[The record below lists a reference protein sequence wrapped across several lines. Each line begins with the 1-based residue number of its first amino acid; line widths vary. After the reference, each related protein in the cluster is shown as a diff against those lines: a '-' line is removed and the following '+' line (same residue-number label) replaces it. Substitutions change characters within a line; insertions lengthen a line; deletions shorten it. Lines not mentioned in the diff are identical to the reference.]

1 MASARARHV
10 VSIANVDS
18 AIRPRLAGIGGR
30 LGGLALRLSVLVA
43 LIAAWQIAT
52 VLVDDPVNW
61 PRFTDV
67 AVRFWEMWATDPDAW
82 VQSLLPSV
90 VRLLVGWLG
99 AVVVGVLLGGL
110 IGLSARAR
118 DFVDP
123 IVQFLR
129 AIPPPALLPLFIVL
143 LGIGDSMKAVMILF
157 GVVWPILINTADGV
171 ASVEPVQR
179 ETGRVF
185 RIGFWD
191 ELTRII
197 LPSAA
202 PKIFA
207 GLRISLS
214 IAVILMVISEMVA
227 AVNGVGFELV
237 QAQRSF
243 RSLDVW
249 ATIVLL
255 GLLGYTLNAILGAVE
270 GHVLRWHRG
279 AMRTRS

>member
-1 MASARARHV
+1 
-10 VSIANVDS
+10 VSFANADAAV
-18 AIRPRLAGIGGR
+18 RPHRRAGIGGWF
-30 LGGLALRLSVLVA
+30 GGLALRLSVLVA
-43 LIAAWQIAT
+43 LILAWQVVTT
-52 VLVDDPVNW
+52 VVDDPVNW
-61 PRFTDV
+61 PPVTDV
-67 AVRFWEMWATDPDAW
+67 ATRFWEMWAGNPEAW
-82 VQSLLPSV
+82 VESLLPSV
-90 VRLLVGWLG
+90 VRLLLGWLA
-99 AVVVGVLLGGL
+99 AVVVGIAIGVV
-110 IGLSARAR
+110 IGLSALAR
-118 DFVDP
+118 DFVNP
-123 IVQFLR
+123 IIQFLR

-143 LGIGDSMKAVMILF
+143 LGIGDAMKVVMIGF

-171 ASVEPVQR
+171 ASVELLHR
-179 ETGRVF
+179 ETGRVYH
-185 RIGFWD
+185 IGFRD

-227 AVNGVGFELV
+227 AANGVGFELV

-255 GLLGYTLNAILGAVE
+255 GLLGYTLNAILGMIE

-279 AMRTRS
+279 AMRRRS